1 MRRRLVSLVS
11 LVSVASLASCKSLAV
26 EDGKGAGIRPPIH
39 ADDRRDA
46 SILAAPDAAHSA
58 EPVVVA
64 EPPLPWGTR
73 PAKDGVLFP
82 LVDGMCIHG
91 EVFALQNGPLFAY
104 GSSHG
109 AYSRGG
115 STTTA
120 RITEEGLAP
129 QSNVGFGDTFQFWGV
144 KTIGG
149 EYPDHLWAIVDV
161 SSRMVQASELRVG
174 TAKAGDW
181 KVAVDSGAKFG
192 DAGNQAV
199 NGTPVRDFGK
209 PLPMPDG
216 STLVPEMLVLRD
228 AATGNETPS
237 FAFRLLSPSGALV
250 AKPKVPGAD
259 LAKIAFGWR
268 AGLSSRSIV
277 VLASGEVLGVRVS
290 GDTTKLV
297 RWSPAQPVDDL
308 PLKGGKTTDAL
319 RAGKTRA
326 FVQLDATLFVYDGA
340 KVEPVKLA
348 PKLTSGFVW
357 AVGADDTLYVALP
370 SKTLLVET
378 AQGAVSEEP
387 MPAFGKLEAS
397 AASSTVWLVSDQS
410 RQLHRRITSGTS
422 PSWEPVALP
431 PPPFGNA
438 LRGPSTIEALQIL
451 GPDDVFVNTRRFEK
465 GWGWAQPEP
474 YRAIYRTK
482 RPKQVLRC
490 QDVRNAETGRGV
502 YAWPPAAE
510 DSCSTPFVVVMRE
523 ESKEPA
529 KTYPGLAAKL
539 RGKTEYG
546 ESLSF
551 VSFEGR
557 GSLNLGIPMTDTE
570 KARKLATYLSKS
582 LDIRADVVCGRP
594 DATRQLDYD
603 VVKGTLAVGQS
614 SASH

>member
-11 LVSVASLASCKSLAV
+11 LVSLASLASCKSLAV

-216 STLVPEMLVLRD
+216 STLVRLARRPLEREHRRARERRGPRRPRERRHHEARAMVTR
-228 AATGNETPS
+228 AA
-237 FAFRLLSPSGALV
+237 R
-250 AKPKVPGAD
+250 
-259 LAKIAFGWR
+259 R
-268 AGLSSRSIV
+268 R
-277 VLASGEVLGVRVS
+277 
-290 GDTTKLV
+290 
-297 RWSPAQPVDDL
+297 SPAQGRED
-308 PLKGGKTTDAL
+308 
-319 RAGKTRA
+319 
-326 FVQLDATLFVYDGA
+326 
-340 KVEPVKLA
+340 
-348 PKLTSGFVW
+348 
-357 AVGADDTLYVALP
+357 
-370 SKTLLVET
+370 
-378 AQGAVSEEP
+378 
-387 MPAFGKLEAS
+387 
-397 AASSTVWLVSDQS
+397 
-410 RQLHRRITSGTS
+410 HRR
-422 PSWEPVALP
+422 A
-431 PPPFGNA
+431 A
-438 LRGPSTIEALQIL
+438 
-451 GPDDVFVNTRRFEK
+451 
-465 GWGWAQPEP
+465 
-474 YRAIYRTK
+474 
-482 RPKQVLRC
+482 
-490 QDVRNAETGRGV
+490 GR
-502 YAWPPAAE
+502 
-510 DSCSTPFVVVMRE
+510 
-523 ESKEPA
+523 
-529 KTYPGLAAKL
+529 
-539 RGKTEYG
+539 
-546 ESLSF
+546 
-551 VSFEGR
+551 
-557 GSLNLGIPMTDTE
+557 
-570 KARKLATYLSKS
+570 
-582 LDIRADVVCGRP
+582 
-594 DATRQLDYD
+594 
-603 VVKGTLAVGQS
+603 
-614 SASH
+614 